1 MLKAA
6 KHKLIMITGDN
17 VLTAAHVAQ
26 TLEFTQNQRLGN
38 RISKKIN
45 KQSLS

>member
-1 MLKAA
+1 MKCPLKKDTRGELELLKAA

-26 TLEFTQNQRLGN
+26 TLEFT
-38 RISKKIN
+38 
-45 KQSLS
+45 